1 VRKTEKVTRVLI
13 ISMMK
18 LMKYQ
23 AAILLNRE
31 IKYNHHISTLSAIN
45 AVKLKRREKRVASRL
60 TKV

>member
-1 VRKTEKVTRVLI
+1 
-13 ISMMK
+13 MMK

-31 IKYNHHISTLSAIN
+31 IKLNHHISTLSAIN
-45 AVKLKRREKRVASRL
+45 VVKLKRREKRVASRL